1 MCTHRA
7 FSAFRLA
14 CFICPLLALV
24 EGGLAQTWTDPLT
37 PQERQGHAIYHK
49 IGTSNDITAQLAD
62 SAITLPASTIRC
74 VNCHGAHGQ
83 GTDEGG
89 LRIPPLLWSSLTSPR
104 TSALT
109 GKSRVPYDDR
119 SLARAIVA
127 GQDASGHLLHTGMPR
142 FQMSTEQL
150 AALIAYVKQ
159 LGGENDREPGV
170 SATSLA
176 IGTALPLTGL
186 LSEIGQDVQTSLR
199 AYVDHINRQGGL
211 YGRTLDLKVEDSQ
224 GTPQGTAAATRRL
237 VEAHHVFA
245 LVSSFEP
252 TDSST
257 ANELITREGIPTIGP
272 LTISPRVTAPPPVS
286 FFYLLPGFEEQ
297 AQALVDF
304 LVPYSK
310 ELAINQPL
318 RIGLVFSTSEL
329 DLDAIAGVRRQAAQH
344 NLEVIVEH
352 RIGPQQHVTNKVVT
366 DLLLRQCN
374 AVFYFGNTPG
384 LHILATEMDRRG
396 YFPILLSLLGM
407 VDPLSGQLPHR
418 TAERAVFAT
427 SSRLPSTINFGSIE
441 PLVQARKVRHLG
453 FVSLAYAG
461 AALLVDTLKRSGRQ
475 ITRNELIESL
485 ERLHGYETG
494 TTPPLT
500 FSPTRHV
507 GTRETTILIL
517 SKDGTQ
523 LVPLS
528 QQILPGKNP

>member
-62 SAITLPASTIRC
+62 SAITLPTSTIRC

-176 IGTALPLTGL
+176 IGTALPLTARFQKSARMSKL
-186 LSEIGQDVQTSLR
+186 ACARMWIISIGRVDFTDERLTSRWKTHRALR
-199 AYVDHINRQGGL
+199 KA
-211 YGRTLDLKVEDSQ
+211 
-224 GTPQGTAAATRRL
+224 
-237 VEAHHVFA
+237 
-245 LVSSFEP
+245 
-252 TDSST
+252 
-257 ANELITREGIPTIGP
+257 
-272 LTISPRVTAPPPVS
+272 
-286 FFYLLPGFEEQ
+286 LLPQ
-297 AQALVDF
+297 
-304 LVPYSK
+304 
-310 ELAINQPL
+310 
-318 RIGLVFSTSEL
+318 L
-329 DLDAIAGVRRQAAQH
+329 DD
-344 NLEVIVEH
+344 
-352 RIGPQQHVTNKVVT
+352 
-366 DLLLRQCN
+366 
-374 AVFYFGNTPG
+374 
-384 LHILATEMDRRG
+384 
-396 YFPILLSLLGM
+396 
-407 VDPLSGQLPHR
+407 
-418 TAERAVFAT
+418 
-427 SSRLPSTINFGSIE
+427 SSRLIMSS
-441 PLVQARKVRHLG
+441 HW
-453 FVSLAYAG
+453 
-461 AALLVDTLKRSGRQ
+461 
-475 ITRNELIESL
+475 
-485 ERLHGYETG
+485 
-494 TTPPLT
+494 
-500 FSPTRHV
+500 
-507 GTRETTILIL
+507 
-517 SKDGTQ
+517 
-523 LVPLS
+523 
-528 QQILPGKNP
+528 